1 MTHKKLIFASVSTL
15 ALFLTA
21 CDDGENLESMQ
32 EATEEIDRIK
42 SETVDELNELHG
54 MEAELQTHFSDT
66 LETDDD
72 LTSLSDGSSPV
83 FDNIEAR
90 EAALSSIE
98 EKEAEMEEHQ
108 STLADYEGERLN
120 QSEVDQVISDV
131 DAFTDHLADYR
142 SQYEASLSSQSDYFN
157 SISGDDATYDEFVEG
172 IQAVNDE
179 QAELREHL
187 LELDEFI
194 AEFSSNLEQLQTSIE
209 DELSEDE

>member
-15 ALFLTA
+15 AVFLTA

-32 EATEEIDRIK
+32 EATEEIDRLK
-42 SETVDELNELHG
+42 TETVDELNELTG

-72 LTSLSDGSSPV
+72 LSTLSDGSSPV
-83 FDNIEAR
+83 FENIEAR
-90 EAALSSIE
+90 ESALSSIE

-108 STLADYEGERLN
+108 STLEEYEGEQLD
-120 QSEVDQVISDV
+120 QSEVDQVIADV
-131 DAFTDHLADYR
+131 DAFTDHLAEYR
-142 SQYEASLSSQSDYFN
+142 SHYEATLSSQSEYFD
-157 SISGDDATYDEFVEG
+157 SISGEDATYDDFVDG
-172 IQAVNDE
+172 IQSINDE

-194 AEFSSNLEQLQTSIE
+194 AEFSSNLEQLQSSIE
-209 DELSEDE
+209 TELSDEE